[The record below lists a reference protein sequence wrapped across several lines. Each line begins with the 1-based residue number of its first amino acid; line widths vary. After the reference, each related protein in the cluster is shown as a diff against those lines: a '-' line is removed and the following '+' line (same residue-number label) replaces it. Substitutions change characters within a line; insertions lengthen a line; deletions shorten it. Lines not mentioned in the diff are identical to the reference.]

1 MKLEEIVKSTAVRLL
16 ELAATKLPGD
26 VIAALEVAYESED
39 SEVAK
44 MQLGNILRNIQ
55 LANQMR
61 LPMCQDS
68 GLVVF
73 FVELGRRFQRDV
85 DIHSRLVEA
94 TRKATES
101 IPLRPN
107 AVHPLTRSNSG
118 DNVGLGV
125 PLVTWNLIDAD
136 YLEVTAMLKGAGSE
150 NMSRLEVLDPGAGVE
165 GIKDLLLDT
174 VMKSGGKPCPPT
186 ILGIGLGGTTDEALK
201 LAKKA
206 TLRPIGQK
214 HPDLLFADLEDMLL
228 EAVNETGVGPMGL
241 GGRTTALGVQVEYA
255 YCHTA
260 SLPVGINVQC
270 WAARRSKARIHN
282 DGSVE
287 IISHRDEELA

>member
-1 MKLEEIVKSTAVRLL
+1 ML

-118 DNVGLGV
+118 DNLGLGV

-174 VMKSGGKPCPPT
+174 VMRSGGKPCPPT